1 MLRLGPTPIK
11 SAILSYLTTEEVC
24 VEGIIRTI
32 ESHQVPDSWK
42 VSVGVAK
49 EREFKRVVTHVF
61 TVSWSRR

>member
-1 MLRLGPTPIK
+1 M
-11 SAILSYLTTEEVC
+11 
-24 VEGIIRTI
+24 EGIIRTI